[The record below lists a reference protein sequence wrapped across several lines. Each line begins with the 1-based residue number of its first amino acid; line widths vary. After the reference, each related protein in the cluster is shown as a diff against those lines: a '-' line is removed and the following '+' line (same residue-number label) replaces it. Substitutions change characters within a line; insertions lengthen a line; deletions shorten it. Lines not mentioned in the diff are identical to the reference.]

1 MYSPKSLTVSILTD
15 FDTFE
20 VNFCIGVEWE
30 IDFIP

>member
-20 VNFCIGVEWE
+20 VNFCIGVKWE